1 MDNKRRKSKFYKSDD
16 SSSSEELDKSRNF
29 AACNQYARN
38 YNQSVKFIP
47 TMKAPHN
54 KPNKC
59 VEKSIENHIKLLL
72 DKLVIQNKGIDSRKY
87 KEIIQKYLK
96 DINKFKFG
104 KLLLTIAAQSEDLTI
119 IIEYDHDSVRI
130 HSLILYFDF
139 ITSMADLWYMTRT
152 FNLDITSNSPQ
163 STQSRSQEGLDTLL

>member
-1 MDNKRRKSKFYKSDD
+1 MDRERTKSKFYKSDG

-72 DKLVIQNKGIDSRKY
+72 DKSVIQNKGIDSRKY
-87 KEIIQKYLK
+87 KEMIQKYLT
-96 DINKFKFG
+96 DINKIKFG

-119 IIEYDHDSVRI
+119 IIAYDNDSVRF

-139 ITSMADLWYMTRT
+139 NTSMADLYYVARL
-152 FNLDITSNSPQ
+152 FNLDVTSS
-163 STQSRSQEGLDTLL
+163 SS